1 MKSLKVKKSNYW
13 NVFRKEEKLS
23 NSFAEEGEY
32 QDEPEQKK
40 YKLDH
45 IGIAVKNLEESLL
58 FYQEALGL
66 SLEGIEI
73 VREQKVKTAFL
84 PVGDTHIELLE
95 ALDSDS
101 PVGKFI
107 EKRGEG
113 IHHIAIGVENIE
125 SHLENLKEQDIK
137 LIDLEPKE
145 GANNKKIAF
154 VHPKST
160 SGVLLE
166 LCEEIK
172 DGTIPIL

>member
-1 MKSLKVKKSNYW
+1 MN
-13 NVFRKEEKLS
+13 E
-23 NSFAEEGEY
+23 AET
-32 QDEPEQKK
+32 KK

-45 IGIAVKNLEESLL
+45 IGIAVKNLGESLK

-66 SLEGIEI
+66 TLEGVEI
-73 VREQKVKTAFL
+73 VHDQKVKTAFL
-84 PVGDTHIELLE
+84 CIGDTHIELLE
-95 ALDSDS
+95 ATDSDS

-113 IHHIAIGVENIE
+113 IHHIAIKVENLQE
-125 SHLENLKEQDIK
+125 HLDNLNENEIK
-137 LIDLEPKE
+137 LIDKEPKT

-166 LCEEIK
+166 LCE
-172 DGTIPIL
+172 DQPDVSIPIL

>member
-1 MKSLKVKKSNYW
+1 LKIENEKLKM
-13 NVFRKEEKLS
+13 KEE
-23 NSFAEEGEY
+23 
-32 QDEPEQKK
+32 KK

-45 IGIAVKNLEESLL
+45 IGIAVKNLEESLK

-66 SLEGIEI
+66 VLEGVEI
-73 VREQKVKTAFL
+73 VRDQKVKTAFL

-95 ALDSDS
+95 PTDPES

-107 EKRGEG
+107 AKRGEG
-113 IHHIAIGVENIE
+113 IHHIAIKVENLQQ
-125 SHLENLKEQDIK
+125 HLENLDNKDIV
-137 LIDLEPKE
+137 LIDKEPKL

-166 LCEEIK
+166 LCEEAP
-172 DGTIPIL
+172 DVSLPIL